1 MISTF
6 RTSDFRI
13 SGSAISSHKNIQIGA
28 NLLFAAEER
37 SRKPDLK
44 GVGVYEQ
51 RKDQKTE
58 FISIW
63 YCNSHKYFCVIYIYH
78 SGTLNGV
85 FSEENTLL
93 VFDWDCRNLSVY
105 HPSERIHRILK
116 RIADSGGLFW
126 RRSES

>member
-1 MISTF
+1 MNQNGGIHRAGFAVLCHRNGGLESPGILNRFAAVILKIMCYCHTAVLWNGWID
-6 RTSDFRI
+6 RPAPKLID
-13 SGSAISSHKNIQIGA
+13 SAIVTIMEN
-28 NLLFAAEER
+28 
-37 SRKPDLK
+37 
-44 GVGVYEQ
+44 
-51 RKDQKTE
+51 
-58 FISIW
+58 
-63 YCNSHKYFCVIYIYH
+63 H
-78 SGTLNGV
+78 SGTLNCV